1 MLLASRDYN
10 RRVGRVR
17 VRVPL
22 RRLVSKHAV
31 KCEGAEMAGRRV
43 VQDSDD
49 ESNGEGSPQAADQEP
64 LDLSLDT
71 IIDLQSSSPPKIL
84 QQSGQLST
92 GSTGKRKANP

>member
-1 MLLASRDYN
+1 MTYLSSVNCVIL
-10 RRVGRVR
+10 
-17 VRVPL
+17 
-22 RRLVSKHAV
+22 
-31 KCEGAEMAGRRV
+31 EGAEMAGRRV

-49 ESNGEGSPQAADQEP
+49 ESNGEGSPQPADQEP

-92 GSTGKRKANP
+92 GSAGKRKADP